1 MKEGKENFMT
11 HLKENKGV
19 KYLTYSLF
27 EELDFIYHASSTR
40 IGGVSEGELGAM
52 NFGASTRDSK
62 QNIRENYRIFSNA
75 VGIRDESIVTSSQFH
90 NANIKVCSYKDRGAG
105 VIFPMPY
112 SDMDGLVTN
121 EKDVTLCIFSADCIP
136 ILFAD
141 PVNKCI
147 GACHCGWKGTIK
159 DLAKL
164 TVEKLSTEYGADPKN
179 MKVVI
184 APGIKKCCYEVS
196 EELYRDFENK
206 YHFNDGSFEIKDNKY
221 YLDLPLINKNIL
233 LSAGILKEN
242 IYISD
247 LCTCCNSELLHSH
260 RATKGKRGIMGHFI
274 GIKNQT

>member
-1 MKEGKENFMT
+1 MT

-27 EELDFIYHASSTR
+27 EELDFINQASSTR
-40 IGGVSEGELGAM
+40 VGGVSEGPLGQM
-52 NFGASTRDSK
+52 NFGAATRDS
-62 QNIRENYRIFSNA
+62 RENIKKNYEIFCDA
-75 VGIRDESIVTSSQFH
+75 VGIDVESVVISSQFH

-105 VIFPMPY
+105 VIYPLPY
-112 SDMDGLVTN
+112 SDVDGLVTN
-121 EKDVTLCIFSADCIP
+121 EKGVTLCIFSADCIP
-136 ILFAD
+136 LLFAD
-141 PVNKCI
+141 PIKKCV

-164 TVEKLSTEYGADPKN
+164 TVEKLTTEYGSNPKDI
-179 MKVVI
+179 KVVI

-196 EELYRDFENK
+196 EELYIEFENK

-233 LSAGILKEN
+233 LSAGVKEEN

-247 LCTCCNSELLHSH
+247 LCTCCNNELLHSH
-260 RATKGKRGIMGHFI
+260 RATNGKRGLMGHFI
-274 GIKNQT
+274 GIKLS